1 VDGACGIRSVSSD
14 DVRVDAIRDTRTEA
28 AQYAEAAA
36 VLVAAACKEAAV
48 PFFLV
53 FFFRCAVDHLNV
65 HYDGLTTISSDKVE
79 YKHFDA

>member
-1 VDGACGIRSVSSD
+1 VDGACGIRSVSSNG
-14 DVRVDAIRDTRTEA
+14 VRVDAIRDTRTEA

-53 FFFRCAVDHLNV
+53 FFFRCAVDHV